1 MNTSEHVPEKAQL
14 ICNPLILHCP
24 SYNLDN
30 SQKTVILLVW
40 NGSRNDQVVQVLK
53 LATFHQML
61 IMRSKS

>member
-24 SYNLDN
+24 GYNLDN
-30 SQKTVILLVW
+30 SQKTLILLVW

-53 LATFHQML
+53 LATFH
-61 IMRSKS
+61 